1 VQPLLRG
8 DPMEPA
14 IPHNTTR
21 QSAQSA

>member
-8 DPMEPA
+8 DPVKPA